1 MAVTI
6 YDVAKEAGVSI
17 ATVSKALNDS
27 YTIPDQTKAAIREIA
42 DRLGYRPNA
51 RAKNFARQASGTV
64 LFITDFYQNIA
75 FENPHMFEIISGIA
89 TYLDGK
95 DYSLTLKPLTK
106 QAATLYIRD
115 IIQQRQAD
123 ALIIHAFVLSPE
135 LAAILS
141 RVDFPYLVIGKPG
154 FRCNIC
160 WIDVN
165 HEQAGQIAANY
176 LLDKGYRRMAFITGQ
191 ENDALSQSRLRGI
204 NQVMSEEELSVEV
217 VCNESPY
224 ALDDEALYG
233 LLMRRP
239 RPEVLLCSNN
249 HLALHCLQYIRR
261 IGLKV
266 PQDIALLTF
275 DNYPFSMLTDPAI
288 TAVEVDMHDMGVN
301 AARFVLQRIRKPN
314 LQTQS
319 YCTSPCI
326 LEREY
331 IMAKASAFTKRK
343 QRLFHRQNEGDGA
356 SLVGCIS
363 TSLPRRGCGCPAS
376 ADAAF
381 PRPPRG
387 GRRRSASRRT
397 HTELQLKSLK
407 RF

>member
-17 ATVSKALNDS
+17 STVSKALNDS
-27 YTIPDQTKAAIREIA
+27 YAIPDQTKEAIREVA

-75 FENPHMFEIISGIA
+75 FENPHMFEIISGI
-89 TYLDGK
+89 TEYLDDK
-95 DYSLTLKPLTK
+95 EYSLTLKPLTK
-106 QAATLYIRD
+106 QAAPMYIRD

-123 ALIIHAFVLSPE
+123 ALIIHAHILSTE

-141 RVDFPYLVIGKPG
+141 RVDFPYLLIGKPG
-154 FRCNIC
+154 FRCNVC

-176 LLDKGYRRMAFITGQ
+176 LLDKGYRQMAFIMGR
-191 ENDALSQSRLRGI
+191 EDDALSQSRLTGI
-204 NQVMSEEELSVEV
+204 HQAMSEEELTVEV

-224 ALDDEALYG
+224 ALDDAVLHR
-233 LLMRRP
+233 LFMRQQ

-249 HLALHCLQYIRR
+249 HLALHCLQQIRR
-261 IGLKV
+261 LGLKV
-266 PQDIALLTF
+266 PEDVALLTF
-275 DNYPFSMLTDPAI
+275 DNYPFSMLTDPMI

-301 AARFVLQRIRKPN
+301 AARLILQRIRKPN

-326 LEREY
+326 LERE
-331 IMAKASAFTKRK
+331 
-343 QRLFHRQNEGDGA
+343 
-356 SLVGCIS
+356 S
-363 TSLPRRGCGCPAS
+363 T
-376 ADAAF
+376 
-381 PRPPRG
+381 
-387 GRRRSASRRT
+387 
-397 HTELQLKSLK
+397 
-407 RF
+407 

>member
-27 YTIPDQTKAAIREIA
+27 YTIPDRTKAMIREIA

-64 LFITDFYQNIA
+64 LFITDFYQNIS
-75 FENPHMFEIISGIA
+75 FENPHMFEIISGIVA
-89 TYLDGK
+89 YLDNK
-95 DYSLTLKPLTK
+95 DYSLTLMPLSK
-106 QAATLYIRD
+106 QDAPLYIRD

-123 ALIIHAFVLSPE
+123 ALIIHAHILSTE

-154 FRCNIC
+154 FRCNVC

-165 HEQAGQIAANY
+165 HEQAGQLAANY
-176 LLDKGYRRMAFITGQ
+176 LLDKGYRRMAFVMGQ
-191 ENDALSQSRLRGI
+191 ADDALAQSRLMGI
-204 NQVMSEEELSVEV
+204 RQVMAEEELSVETI
-217 VCNESPY
+217 CNESPY
-224 ALDDEALYG
+224 ALDDAMLQD
-233 LLMRRP
+233 LLQRHP
-239 RPEVLLCSNN
+239 RPEVLLCNNN
-249 HLALHCLQYIRR
+249 HLALHCLQHVRKL
-261 IGLKV
+261 GLQV
-266 PQDIALLTF
+266 PKDIAVLTF

-288 TAVEVDMHDMGVN
+288 TAVEVDMHDMGTN

-326 LEREY
+326 HERE
-331 IMAKASAFTKRK
+331 
-343 QRLFHRQNEGDGA
+343 
-356 SLVGCIS
+356 S
-363 TSLPRRGCGCPAS
+363 T
-376 ADAAF
+376 
-381 PRPPRG
+381 
-387 GRRRSASRRT
+387 
-397 HTELQLKSLK
+397 
-407 RF
+407 

>member
-106 QAATLYIRD
+106 QAAPLYIRD

-204 NQVMSEEELSVEV
+204 NQAMSEEELSVEV

-288 TAVEVDMHDMGVN
+288 TAVEVDMHDMVVN

-314 LQTQS
+314 LHTVHPRAFWNGNPHNGKKPLL
-319 YCTSPCI
+319 SP
-326 LEREY
+326 
-331 IMAKASAFTKRK
+331 
-343 QRLFHRQNEGDGA
+343 NEGRGFSIDKTRETVPP
-356 SLVGCIS
+356 SLVVS
-363 TSLPRRGCGCPAS
+363 VHLCP
-376 ADAAF
+376 
-381 PRPPRG
+381 G
-387 GRRRSASRRT
+387 GDVVVQ
-397 HTELQLKSLK
+397 HQQMQLFLALLVVDGGDQHPAGLILNSN
-407 RF
+407 

>member
-27 YTIPDQTKAAIREIA
+27 YTIPDQTKATIREVA

-64 LFITDFYQNIA
+64 LFITDLHQNIA

-89 TYLDGK
+89 TYLDDK

-106 QAATLYIRD
+106 QAAPLYIRD

-123 ALIIHAFVLSPE
+123 ALIIHAYILSTE

-141 RVDFPYLVIGKPG
+141 RVDFPYLIIGKPN
-154 FRCNIC
+154 FRCNVC

-176 LLDKGYRRMAFITGQ
+176 LLDKGYRQMAFIMGQ
-191 ENDALSQSRLRGI
+191 ENDSLSRSRLTGI
-204 NQVMSEEELSVEV
+204 NQAMAEEELTVEV

-224 ALDDEALYG
+224 ALDDEVLDS
-233 LLMRRP
+233 LLLRSS

-249 HLALHCLQYIRR
+249 HLALHCLQHIRKV
-261 IGLKV
+261 GMQV

-275 DNYPFSMLTDPAI
+275 DNYPFSMLTDPTI
-288 TAVEVDMHDMGVN
+288 TAVEVDMHEMGIN

-326 LEREY
+326 LERE
-331 IMAKASAFTKRK
+331 
-343 QRLFHRQNEGDGA
+343 
-356 SLVGCIS
+356 S
-363 TSLPRRGCGCPAS
+363 T
-376 ADAAF
+376 
-381 PRPPRG
+381 
-387 GRRRSASRRT
+387 
-397 HTELQLKSLK
+397 
-407 RF
+407 

>member
-27 YTIPDQTKAAIREIA
+27 YTIPDQTKKVIRETA

-51 RAKNFARQASGTV
+51 RAKNFARQASNTV

-75 FENPHMFEIISGIA
+75 FENPHMFEIISGI
-89 TYLDGK
+89 TEYLDAR

-106 QAATLYIRD
+106 QTAPMYIRD

-123 ALIIHAFVLSPE
+123 ALIIHAHILSTE

-154 FRCNIC
+154 FRCNVC

-165 HEQAGQIAANY
+165 HEQAGRLAANF
-176 LLDKGYRRMAFITGQ
+176 LLDKGYRRMALIMGQ
-191 ENDALSQSRLRGI
+191 EDDPLSRSRLTGM
-204 NQVMSEEELSVEV
+204 NQAMAEEELTVEV
-217 VCNESPY
+217 VRNESPY
-224 ALDDEALYG
+224 ALDDAVLDS
-233 LLMRRP
+233 LLTRHP
-239 RPEVLLCSNN
+239 RPEVLVCSNN
-249 HLALHCLQYIRR
+249 HLALHCLQHIRR
-261 IGLKV
+261 LGLHI

-275 DNYPFSMLTDPAI
+275 DNYPFSMLTDPTI

-301 AARFVLQRIRKPN
+301 AARFVLHRIRKPN

-326 LEREY
+326 LERE
-331 IMAKASAFTKRK
+331 
-343 QRLFHRQNEGDGA
+343 
-356 SLVGCIS
+356 S
-363 TSLPRRGCGCPAS
+363 T
-376 ADAAF
+376 
-381 PRPPRG
+381 
-387 GRRRSASRRT
+387 
-397 HTELQLKSLK
+397 
-407 RF
+407 